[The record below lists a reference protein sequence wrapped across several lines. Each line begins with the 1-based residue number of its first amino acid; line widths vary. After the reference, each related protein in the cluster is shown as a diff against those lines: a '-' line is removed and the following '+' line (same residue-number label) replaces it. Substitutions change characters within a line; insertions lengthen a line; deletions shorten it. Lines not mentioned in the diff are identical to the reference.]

1 MPEVLNGGLHTKSYS
16 FIKYLLVT
24 NDLGNPFEEK
34 GLLLV
39 GGAGH
44 KVQWSLLLPTFSHVH
59 IKGLAPRVSSKGVEI
74 T

>member
-1 MPEVLNGGLHTKSYS
+1 MPEVLNGELHTKSYS

-39 GGAGH
+39 GGEGIRCSGACYCRLSRMCVLRDWRPGFRP
-44 KVQWSLLLPTFSHVH
+44 KEW
-59 IKGLAPRVSSKGVEI
+59 K
-74 T
+74 